1 MTSHTIHRRFQF
13 VTTAIVLTGFAG
25 AAAPLRAAEPAQPGV
40 EIRGGTAAFDVGT
53 NIPAISI
60 HGKSTSLAGR
70 ARIQQTTDGL
80 VIEDLQAVVPV
91 RTLNTGLDLRDEHM
105 RKYVFTTAD
114 GGLPDLRFSAERAV
128 CAGTSARTCQLSGT
142 LVIRDMSRPFTITL
156 KVDDKGGEFRAA
168 GDGVVKLSAYGI
180 PVPSQL
186 GVSTMDDV
194 KLHVDFVVRRVDQ
207 QASRTLR

>member
-13 VTTAIVLTGFAG
+13 VTTALVLTGFAG
-25 AAAPLRAAEPAQPGV
+25 AAAPLRAAEPAPSV

-60 HGKSTSLAGR
+60 HGKSTALVGR
-70 ARIQQTTDGL
+70 ARIQQTADGL

-91 RTLNTGLDLRDEHM
+91 RTLNTGLGLRDEHM

-128 CAGTSARTCQLSGT
+128 CPGTSDRTCQLSGT
-142 LVIRDMSRPFTITL
+142 LVIRDTSRPFTIAL
-156 KVDDKGGEFRAA
+156 KVDDKG
-168 GDGVVKLSAYGI
+168 
-180 PVPSQL
+180 
-186 GVSTMDDV
+186 
-194 KLHVDFVVRRVDQ
+194 
-207 QASRTLR
+207 